1 MADDG
6 FPKKLD
12 GVRPGD
18 DAPRKLDGV
27 SPGDG
32 VNRPATARVVVK
44 APADVKVTVNGQV
57 TSRRSTEEEFQ
68 TPELKPGHLYSYVFQ
83 AEVVR
88 EGKPVTRT
96 QRVMV
101 RAGQRSLVDFNDLR
115 AGNAETATVKVVL
128 PPAGR
133 LYVDGKHIPTTS
145 AHSTFE
151 TPRLDSGR
159 VYRYNL
165 EVRFADSQGSEVLAE
180 KVLVEAGK
188 EVTVDFAARVAHRLS
203 RR

>member
-1 MADDG
+1 MPPADDG
-6 FPKKLD
+6 F
-12 GVRPGD
+12 
-18 DAPRKLDGV
+18 RKGIEGV
-27 SPGDG
+27 SPSDDIS
-32 VNRPATARVVVK
+32 RPTPARVVVK
-44 APADVKVTVNGQV
+44 APTDVKVTVNGQV

-68 TPELKPGHLYSYVFQ
+68 TPELKPGFLYSYVFQ

-96 QRVMV
+96 QRVTV

-115 AGNAETATVKVVL
+115 AGNVETATVKVVL
-128 PPAGR
+128 PPAAR

-145 AHSTFE
+145 ASSTFE
-151 TPRLDSGR
+151 TPRLDPGR

-165 EVRFADSQGSEVLAE
+165 EVRFTGSQQSEVLAE

-188 EVTVDFAARVAHRLS
+188 EVTVDFAARAAQSLS